1 MMDVELQLINQ
12 SLVVTAG
19 LPQLIITAV
28 LYLMLALAA
37 VVVSRRTPAVPFTL
51 AGILMLRSELA
62 NVWVDVTDEE
72 DSPVTEKSKE

>member
-1 MMDVELQLINQ
+1 MDVELQIIKQ

-28 LYLMLALAA
+28 LYLILGLAA
-37 VVVSRRTPAVPFTL
+37 VVISRRTPAVPFTL

-62 NVWVDVTDEE
+62 NVWIDAADEE
-72 DSPVTEKSKE
+72 DTAVTEKIKE